1 MDSILI
7 NEIEEYVK
15 NVVSV
20 KRYEHSVRTAQTL
33 VLLCERYGLD
43 KEKGYLA
50 GIAHDMCKEI
60 NTDLMVELAKKDG
73 KKITLLEQEKKS
85 LLHGRAAAV
94 LIEEKFGVTDVD
106 IKEAIANHTF
116 GGSCLCDLGKLLF
129 VADKI
134 EPGRP
139 QSTDEYRHKL
149 FSLNLD
155 EITYSVVQENID
167 YLEKRGKVVAPVSF
181 MLRDEL
187 LESLKV
193 EHSNLIHK
201 V

>member
-1 MDSILI
+1 MRSGSGRRARNLSFSRFFEEFYKVVEDFEGLQMKYLMGSVQEGEFLTEMLKQKLEFETI
-7 NEIEEYVK
+7 IE
-15 NVVSV
+15 NF
-20 KRYEHSVRTAQTL
+20 
-33 VLLCERYGLD
+33 
-43 KEKGYLA
+43 EK
-50 GIAHDMCKEI
+50 II
-60 NTDLMVELAKKDG
+60 
-73 KKITLLEQEKKS
+73 
-85 LLHGRAAAV
+85 
-94 LIEEKFGVTDVD
+94 
-106 IKEAIANHTF
+106 
-116 GGSCLCDLGKLLF
+116 F

-134 EPGRP
+134 EPERP
-139 QSTDEYRHKL
+139 QSTDEYRHRL
-149 FSLNLD
+149 FSLSLD